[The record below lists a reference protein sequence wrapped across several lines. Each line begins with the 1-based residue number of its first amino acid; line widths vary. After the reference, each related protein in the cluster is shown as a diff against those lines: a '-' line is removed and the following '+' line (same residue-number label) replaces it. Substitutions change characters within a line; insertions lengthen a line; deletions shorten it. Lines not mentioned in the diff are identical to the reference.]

1 MYSDRLASKF
11 IVPEKKKWPF
21 GLKQPSYL
29 LHFLPIKF
37 DATYSLFVLITWTKL
52 LSIRKQSWERI
63 MDAPAQ
69 QEMSYMEHVKK
80 RHEEKGCL
88 FALSVL
94 IFRFLPPNFML
105 IFGLMILLLLIVLEI
120 FVAVLLC
127 VYLFCFDT
135 QAVCTLLL
143 LLLLWVLWMLSGL
156 LLLHLLVHF
165 IGSYWTVI

>member
-1 MYSDRLASKF
+1 
-11 IVPEKKKWPF
+11 
-21 GLKQPSYL
+21 
-29 LHFLPIKF
+29 
-37 DATYSLFVLITWTKL
+37 
-52 LSIRKQSWERI
+52 

-69 QEMSYMEHVKK
+69 QEMSYMEHVQK

-143 LLLLWVLWMLSGL
+143 LLLL
-156 LLLHLLVHF
+156 
-165 IGSYWTVI
+165 

>member
-1 MYSDRLASKF
+1 MTLWPQATKLSPPLLAYKIRCYIQVCLSF
-11 IVPEKKKWPF
+11 
-21 GLKQPSYL
+21 
-29 LHFLPIKF
+29 
-37 DATYSLFVLITWTKL
+37 LFVLITWTKL